1 MSDNKVTLRSYRLA
15 FELERRLHRID
26 RFRIPVPYGIPLVA
40 LAYAAAVAVALVIA
54 GSLPLAGAVLG
65 VLPWPVRLILLPGV
79 ITRALC
85 HRRADGRPAH
95 EASIAYM
102 MFLLGPRRLVGLERA
117 PSGNIDLGVVAV
129 ASDERSG
136 GYRAGVVR
144 GPGSVLLRCP
154 ARLELRGRVLR
165 LAGADDTL
173 LSEPQEVALSSGMRL
188 EIAPCGRR

>member
-1 MSDNKVTLRSYRLA
+1 
-15 FELERRLHRID
+15 
-26 RFRIPVPYGIPLVA
+26 
-40 LAYAAAVAVALVIA
+40 
-54 GSLPLAGAVLG
+54 
-65 VLPWPVRLILLPGV
+65 V

-95 EASIAYM
+95 EAIIAYM
-102 MFLLGPRRLVGLERA
+102 MFLVAPRRLVGLARA
-117 PSGNIDLGVVAV
+117 PAREIDLGVLAL
-129 ASDERSG
+129 ASDERST

-144 GPGSVLLRCP
+144 GPGTVLLRCP

-165 LAGADDTL
+165 LAGTGEAP

>member
-40 LAYAAAVAVALVIA
+40 LAYAAAVAIGLVVI
-54 GSLPLAGAVLG
+54 GSLPLVGALLG

-95 EASIAYM
+95 EAIVACM
-102 MFLLGPRRLVGLERA
+102 MFLLRPRRLVGLERA
-117 PSGNIDLGVVAV
+117 PTRDVDLGVVAV
-129 ASDERSG
+129 APDERSA

-144 GPGSVLLRCP
+144 GTGAVLLRCP
-154 ARLELRGRVLR
+154 ARLELQGRVLR
-165 LAGADDTL
+165 LDEIEDPP
-173 LSEPQEVALSSGMRL
+173 LSEPQEFALSSGMRL
-188 EIAPCGRR
+188 EVSRCGRR